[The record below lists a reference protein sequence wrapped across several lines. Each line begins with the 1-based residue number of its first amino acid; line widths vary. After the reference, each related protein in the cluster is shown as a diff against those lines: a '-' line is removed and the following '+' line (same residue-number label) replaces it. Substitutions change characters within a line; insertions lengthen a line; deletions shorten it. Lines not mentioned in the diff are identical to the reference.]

1 MHGLFR
7 RKTVPEFLPEL
18 RGENQQGGR
27 RMIAFDLYPRKCKVC
42 GKRFESGKDYAYKHR
57 KKGKKEFWYFC
68 SWKCLQAFREERKCG

>member
-1 MHGLFR
+1 
-7 RKTVPEFLPEL
+7 
-18 RGENQQGGR
+18 
-27 RMIAFDLYPRKCKVC
+27 MIAFDLYPRKCKVC